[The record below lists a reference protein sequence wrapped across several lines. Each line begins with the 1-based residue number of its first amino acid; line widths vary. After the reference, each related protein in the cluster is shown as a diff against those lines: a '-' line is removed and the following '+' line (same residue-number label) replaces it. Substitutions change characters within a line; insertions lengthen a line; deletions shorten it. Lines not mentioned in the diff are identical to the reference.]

1 VPPYGPEALPGVH
14 AAPWTFSEAPGIWI
28 AAIVVG
34 FLVSALAALRSLPEW
49 LRALAFV
56 LGQTIAL
63 TTPLAAVLDRWVY
76 GAFPTIDKAGSLRF
90 YLDGVHRHML
100 TDPAGSL
107 HDPAAHLIGVQ
118 FGHLWV
124 TELFDLVLSPFGAMN
139 AQALLY
145 PAFAWWAASRLC
157 VEAGSDPRAAI
168 LAGFPFGLGLHVF
181 RDLHWYTIEKA
192 AVGWLA
198 LYAWLAL
205 RAIRT
210 GRGAVSAAIVLA
222 IATWMNLYLGLVAG
236 AMAFLGTIAVTAVE
250 RERTRS
256 ALAVL
261 ALSFLFVLP
270 LAIWQLLLLRGDR
283 TATPDQYLW
292 ERAALDAFTL
302 RPLAWDRIEAWR
314 ALDPL
319 ALVAAVAG
327 IAASIRSRWTIAALA
342 GAFALFVVALGP
354 FLLPSV
360 ANPLYMAVRD
370 FLPGFWRVAKPEV
383 FFEGVWLVLLVFAAR
398 GFGRIATTA
407 SRAALVYAA
416 MVVVWLGTTR
426 AHPAFPGFS
435 LPQEIRPVAD
445 WQQGVLQ

>member
-1 VPPYGPEALPGVH
+1 MPPYGPPALAGVH
-14 AAPWTFSEAPGIWI
+14 AAPWTFAESPGAW
-28 AAIVVG
+28 
-34 FLVSALAALRSLPEW
+34 LSALVLGLVVTSLALLRGLPAW
-49 LRALAFV
+49 LRAAAFT

-63 TTPLAAVLDRWVY
+63 TAPLAAVLDRWVY

-100 TDPAGSL
+100 TDPSSSL
-107 HDPAAHLIGVQ
+107 HDPAARLIGVQ

-157 VEAGSDPRAAI
+157 AEAGSDPRAAI

-198 LYAWLAL
+198 LYAWLGL
-205 RAIRT
+205 RAIRSDK
-210 GRGAVSAAIVLA
+210 GAVVAAVALA
-222 IATWMNLYLGLVAG
+222 IATWMNLYLGLVGG
-236 AMAFLGTIAVTAVE
+236 AMAFLAAIAIGVLD
-250 RERTRS
+250 RS
-256 ALAVL
+256 RAPRALGVL

-319 ALVAAVAG
+319 ALAAAAVG
-327 IAASIRSRWTIAALA
+327 IASMRNRWTIAALG
-342 GAFALFVVALGP
+342 GAFVLFVVSLGP
-354 FLLPSV
+354 FILPSIT
-360 ANPLYMAVRD
+360 NPLYMAVRD
-370 FLPGFWRVAKPEV
+370 LVPGFWRVAKPEV

-398 GFGRIATTA
+398 GFGRVATTA
-407 SRAALVYAA
+407 PRASLVYAA
-416 MVVVWLGTTR
+416 MVAVWLGTTR

-435 LPQEIRPVAD
+435 LPREIQPVAG
-445 WQQGVLQ
+445 WEKGVLQ